1 MDLKKNILKLEKN
14 SKIVVDIDLL
24 INCTHLTLQ
33 FLYVLTFVIKMS
45 FFLNFSVN
53 NVRTLSRCRFLRWY
67 LKILD

>member
-33 FLYVLTFVIKMS
+33 FLYVLIF
-45 FFLNFSVN
+45 VN